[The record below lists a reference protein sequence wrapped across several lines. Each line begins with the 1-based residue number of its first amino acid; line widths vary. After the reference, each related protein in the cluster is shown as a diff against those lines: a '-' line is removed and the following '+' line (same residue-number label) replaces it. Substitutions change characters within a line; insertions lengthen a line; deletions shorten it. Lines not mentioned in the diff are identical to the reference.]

1 MKTPFPPCLFPLY
14 ILLGLLAGCVTTS
27 DSPTGGESL
36 AAELLH
42 NGLLCGA
49 DLERPAAY
57 WITEQAELETRFQR
71 LDSGE
76 SAFPPR
82 VDFDRDGVLL
92 VTMGARPS
100 TGYRLNYLPPRHQAR
115 LQGATLR
122 LALAWQTPDPDSM
135 QAQVLT
141 QPCLVLKLPRRDF
154 DRVRVVDQDG
164 TVRLN
169 TGLSDNLAAGS

>member
-1 MKTPFPPCLFPLY
+1 MKILFPLY
-14 ILLGLLAGCVTTS
+14 LPLLGLLIGCATL
-27 DSPTGGESL
+27 DADIDEPTGGENL

-57 WITEQAELETRFQR
+57 WITGQAELEARFRR

-76 SAFPPR
+76 SAFAPM
-82 VDFDRDGVLL
+82 VDFSRNGVLL
-92 VTMGARPS
+92 VTMGTQPT
-100 TGYRLNYLPPRHQAR
+100 TGYRLNYLPPRHQVR
-115 LQGATLR
+115 LQGSTLR
-122 LALAWQTPDPDSM
+122 LGLAWQTPEPDSI

-164 TVRLN
+164 TVRLS
-169 TGLSDNLAAGS
+169 TGLSDSLAAGS